1 MHYGPAT
8 GGVLALSLAL
18 DSYVLVRAVRD
29 VAPQKPPGVSWWR
42 FLKSHR
48 DPFLVTII
56 LEDAAATAGVV
67 VAAVGIAASHYFAMP
82 TFDAAACIGV
92 GVLMGCSALA
102 QASLN
107 KKFLMGKAIDAK
119 LEDSVRDLV
128 AARPAVE
135 RVQGV
140 QSRWER

>member
-1 MHYGPAT
+1 MRRWSPP
-8 GGVLALSLAL
+8 
-18 DSYVLVRAVRD
+18 VRER
-29 VAPQKPPGVSWWR
+29 VAPARGV
-42 FLKSHR
+42 
-48 DPFLVTII
+48 
-56 LEDAAATAGVV
+56 
-67 VAAVGIAASHYFAMP
+67 
-82 TFDAAACIGV
+82 
-92 GVLMGCSALA
+92 AL
-102 QASLN
+102 ASLN